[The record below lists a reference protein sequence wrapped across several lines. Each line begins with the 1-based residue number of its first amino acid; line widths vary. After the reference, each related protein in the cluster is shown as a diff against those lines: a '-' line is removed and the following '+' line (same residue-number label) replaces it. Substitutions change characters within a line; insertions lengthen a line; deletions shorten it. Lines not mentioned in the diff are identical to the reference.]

1 MLGQISSFSVLVQ
14 HVVFIIKKAALTLDD
29 GQMVQQ
35 FSKKVLERKMKNRI
49 SKKRNG
55 AVVLNE
61 SFRKKNEE

>member
-1 MLGQISSFSVLVQ
+1 MLVQ